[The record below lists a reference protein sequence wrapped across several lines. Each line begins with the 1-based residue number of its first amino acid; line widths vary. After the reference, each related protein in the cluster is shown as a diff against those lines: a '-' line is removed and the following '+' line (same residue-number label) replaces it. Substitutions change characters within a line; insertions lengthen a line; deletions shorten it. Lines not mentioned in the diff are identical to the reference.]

1 MIPLSPKLSLRIS
14 LTRYIKRIAWLL
26 LPVILSLLAGALLI
40 LAVGQNPL
48 STYANLFEAG
58 FSCNDGPG
66 RCALVTTLQFTT
78 PLILSGLSAAV
89 ALRGGFFSIG
99 QLGQMLF
106 GAAAASWLAGYL
118 SLPSVI
124 HPAVALLGAALLGG
138 LWGLVPALLKHFI
151 GVNEILSTLLLNPIA
166 SVMVAL
172 VRLPRVEVSAR
183 LWPLIPSTKLSAG
196 IFIALAAALLIYL
209 FLWHTTRGM
218 EIRASASAPRFALY
232 GGMPVHKP
240 ALLAMV
246 LSGALAGLAGG
257 VEVLGV
263 HYHFV
268 SNFSAVNDFD
278 GLIIAFAGHLHPAGV
293 VLFAFL
299 LGGLRTG
306 SIVGLQIR
314 SGIPRELGSALIAF
328 MLIFIATNRLSWIN
342 GRNSSEQAAEIT
354 PP

>member
-1 MIPLSPKLSLRIS
+1 LRIAL
-14 LTRYIKRIAWLL
+14 LTRYLKRIAWLL
-26 LPVILSLLAGALLI
+26 LPAILSLLAGALLI
-40 LAVGQNPL
+40 VAARQNPL
-48 STYANLFEAG
+48 LTYANLFDAG
-58 FSCNDGPG
+58 FSCDAGPG
-66 RCALVTTLQFTT
+66 RCALITALQFAT
-78 PLILSGLSAAV
+78 PLILSGLSATV
-89 ALRGGFFSIG
+89 ALRAGFFSIG

-118 SLPSVI
+118 ALPPVI
-124 HPAVALLGAALLGG
+124 HSAVALIGGALLGG

-166 SVMVAL
+166 SVL
-172 VRLPRVEVSAR
+172 VGLVWLPRVDVSAR
-183 LWPLIPSTKLSAG
+183 LSPVLPSTKLSAG

-209 FLWHTTRGM
+209 FLWRTTLGM
-218 EIRASASAPRFALY
+218 EMRANANAPRFALY

-240 ALLAMV
+240 VLLAMAI
-246 LSGALAGLAGG
+246 SGALAGLAGG

-263 HYHFV
+263 HYQFV

-278 GLIIAFAGHLHPAGV
+278 GLIIAFAGRLHPAGV

-299 LGGLRTG
+299 FGGLRTG
-306 SIVGLQIR
+306 SLVGLQIH

-328 MLIFIATNRLSWIN
+328 MLIFVATDRFSYIN
-342 GRNSSEQAAEIT
+342 GRNTSKHASEIF